1 MKVKNDHRSKFFNLS
16 NWKEEA
22 WKKRGLPG
30 DSKPWPPRIPV
41 TLVAPRS
48 IYWVHIFPWG
58 VKLWFFQASSLQLLK
73 LENFLRWSLFALNIL
88 LSSGKYGS
96 HLHVWD
102 WTSRTIQQTIDL
114 GAGTIPLE
122 LRFLHDPAQTQGFVG
137 CALSSTVVRFFKNE
151 VSWYGSGRAR

>member
-58 VKLWFFQASSLQLLK
+58 VKLWFFQASSFQLLK
-73 LENFLRWSLFALNIL
+73 LENLLRWSLFTLNNLVKNTFFREIRISPARVGL
-88 LSSGKYGS
+88 
-96 HLHVWD
+96 
-102 WTSRTIQQTIDL
+102 DL
-114 GAGTIPLE
+114 TNHSTDNR
-122 LRFLHDPAQTQGFVG
+122 LR
-137 CALSSTVVRFFKNE
+137 
-151 VSWYGSGRAR
+151 SWYHSPGDKIPTQPWRAARIHGMRAEQHHRQVLQKPGKV